1 MGETNQNVTFRFPS
15 EVLFKA
21 RQIGSAFDSSL
32 VRSRTDEVIAAIE
45 VAFCLMF
52 TPESMNPFYRA
63 AQRLHRTALPC
74 VIDVVP
80 GPPQREQG
88 LTDASTSTPN
98 QPLLPFRFSR
108 LDRSL
113 AALGS
118 AAQGITPFRIS
129 FAYFSRRVP

>member
-1 MGETNQNVTFRFPS
+1 MGETNQNVTFRFPQ

-52 TPESMNPFYRA
+52 TPESMNPFYQMG
-63 AQRLHRTALPC
+63 QRLHRKALQ

-118 AAQGITPFRIS
+118 AKARYITPFA
-129 FAYFSRRVP
+129 FVSRRRLSE